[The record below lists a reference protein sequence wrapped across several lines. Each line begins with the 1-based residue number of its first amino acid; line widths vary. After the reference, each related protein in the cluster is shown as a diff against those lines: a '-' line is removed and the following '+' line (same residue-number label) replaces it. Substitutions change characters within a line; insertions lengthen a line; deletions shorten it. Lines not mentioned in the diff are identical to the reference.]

1 MSNKQDDL
9 MSFLS
14 DLPGVEFV
22 NVSKDGVKK
31 MDGAQFTQQE
41 KLRKRHEEGVSLFQK
56 GNCVEA
62 LKCFKE
68 VIDQGFNDS
77 KAYLNMGVCYATM
90 GNWPEAL
97 KWLRLAHS
105 KFPNDDQI
113 TQNLAVAEQSARA
126 GKKWYQFWK

>member
-14 DLPGVEFV
+14 NIPGATFV
-22 NVSKDGVKK
+22 NVSKDGVTTMEGPKH
-31 MDGAQFTQQE
+31 E
-41 KLRKRHEEGVSLFQK
+41 KLRQRHEHGVSLFQK
-56 GNCVEA
+56 GQHAEA

-77 KAYLNMGVCYATM
+77 KAYLNMGVCYGAM
-90 GNWPEAL
+90 GKWPDAL

-105 KFPNDDQI
+105 KFPGDDQI
-113 TQNLAVAEQSARA
+113 TQNLAVAEQSAKA
-126 GKKWYQFWK
+126 GRKWYQFWK